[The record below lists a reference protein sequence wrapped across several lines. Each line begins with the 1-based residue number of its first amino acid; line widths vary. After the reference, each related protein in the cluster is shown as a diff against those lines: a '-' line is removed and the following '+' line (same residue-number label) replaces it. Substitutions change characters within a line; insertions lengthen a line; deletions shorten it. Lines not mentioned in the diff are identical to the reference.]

1 MKLAEKIQIIDRKTI
16 ADSRGY
22 FLKVLTGKE
31 DFLPTHT
38 GEIYLT
44 SAKPGEAKGGH
55 YHPEANEWFTLIQG
69 TCILNLVDIH
79 TSESISI
86 MLSSEEPKTIFV
98 PNNIAH
104 IFRNTST
111 KNSFMLLAYTDMHYN
126 PDDTIP
132 FENFSW

>member
-1 MKLAEKIQIIDRKTI
+1 MGLIEKIQLIDRKII

-31 DFLPTHT
+31 EFLPAYT

-55 YHPEANEWFTLIQG
+55 YHPEANEWFTLLQG
-69 TCILNLVDIH
+69 ECVLKLVDIQ
-79 TSESISI
+79 TKESISI
-86 MLSSEEPKTIFV
+86 SLSAQEPKTIFI

-104 IFRNTST
+104 IFCNTSD
-111 KNSFMLLAYTDMHYN
+111 KNDFLLLAYTDVHYN
-126 PDDTIP
+126 PSDTIV
-132 FENFSW
+132 FQNFT